1 MSCLHGAFTSVRC
14 RQASPQKRRACWPET
29 MPRSGSLWIE
39 DGTDLIVTFRIVG
52 ILGFLVVDLG
62 DRGGLRIEGLPD
74 L

>member
-1 MSCLHGAFTSVRC
+1 
-14 RQASPQKRRACWPET
+14 